1 MNALNEIIRKVPT
14 HDKPRRPLI
23 PRRGWGG
30 WRKWEVKPR
39 ETETETETKKK
50 KLKASSFIIFQ
61 SSRIGR
67 FGRSTKLK
75 YFQIKTRDQFEQ
87 TILKPVG

>member
-1 MNALNEIIRKVPT
+1 MDCARLASYLRSRFPMNALNEIIRKVPT

-50 KLKASSFIIFQ
+50 
-61 SSRIGR
+61 
-67 FGRSTKLK
+67 
-75 YFQIKTRDQFEQ
+75 IKSVVIHYIPVESDRAIRPLHQ
-87 TILKPVG
+87 T